1 VGYLSTNGEE
11 VKFRYKVKD
20 YLIIMTDKRIIV
32 EKGTGIRDIAASHI
46 TSVEIKEIWDYISVG
61 MGLVILGVF
70 IAAHGIIG
78 VIALA
83 LVLGLVSIGLGIM
96 YYGWKNKYI
105 LSIRYSN
112 KSLSIRNGKE
122 LVELASKLREY
133 VWKHA

>member
-1 VGYLSTNGEE
+1 MGYLSTNGEE